1 VTDLQPAT
9 RHLRVE
15 QPSGHPGVAVVTIDR
30 PDVLNALSFELLADL
45 AAALEALDS
54 DGATRAVV
62 LTGAGERAFAAG
74 ADIVQMVD
82 QSAASF
88 RALGVFDAWDRIAA
102 VGVPVIAAVRGFA
115 LGGGCEIALSCDVI
129 VAADDATFGQPEVRI
144 GVVPGAGA
152 SQRLPRLVGQPLAM
166 DLILTGRQL
175 GAEEARAAGLVARV
189 VPAADL
195 LAEALRVAD
204 TIAAGPPLAV
214 REAKRM
220 VRTAFEVP
228 LTEGIRRERDA
239 FFALFDTDDQH
250 EGMRAFI
257 EKRTPVWTGR

>member
-1 VTDLQPAT
+1 
-9 RHLRVE
+9 
-15 QPSGHPGVAVVTIDR
+15 
-30 PDVLNALSFELLADL
+30 
-45 AAALEALDS
+45 
-54 DGATRAVV
+54 
-62 LTGAGERAFAAG
+62 
-74 ADIVQMVD
+74 
-82 QSAASF
+82 
-88 RALGVFDAWDRIAA
+88 
-102 VGVPVIAAVRGFA
+102 
-115 LGGGCEIALSCDVI
+115 
-129 VAADDATFGQPEVRI
+129 
-144 GVVPGAGA
+144 
-152 SQRLPRLVGQPLAM
+152 M